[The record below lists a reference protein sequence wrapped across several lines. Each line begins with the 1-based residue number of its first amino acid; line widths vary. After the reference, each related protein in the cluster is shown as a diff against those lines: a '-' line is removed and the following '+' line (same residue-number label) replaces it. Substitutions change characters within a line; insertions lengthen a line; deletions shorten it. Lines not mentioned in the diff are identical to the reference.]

1 MSYSSLNTITTV
13 AQREMRVAL
22 RNKGIM
28 VSVVLTLVLT
38 LAGIG
43 ALTLLSGGEG
53 GRPSIAVVGM
63 NVPTPEES
71 EVIFVNVA
79 DREAAMTALEMG
91 DDDAALVPTGQ
102 GWELLSEGGPSPTL
116 LGAATQ
122 LVNSQATEEALAGFG
137 VTPEEYAA
145 ALPPT
150 TVLPVDLGADAT
162 AEINYPAV
170 LTVLAGVVVLMFTV
184 MLFAGNIGGRV
195 TAEKSSRVVEIILAS
210 VRPMDFLAGKILG
223 NVIFG
228 FLATAVIVIIA
239 AAALAF
245 SGLLEGMEF
254 DWGILAVLL
263 IGFLLGMI
271 FFGSL
276 YAAAGAMVQR
286 TEDLQSTQM
295 PILILLIATIYSA
308 TFGFNALDSTWM
320 EVLAWIPP
328 MSVAVAPLQY
338 AAGNFGL
345 GQLLLSYGILAL
357 TNLLAIWLV
366 ARIYRA
372 AILNNGRRMTWRQAL
387 TAR

>member
-1 MSYSSLNTITTV
+1 MSYSSMNTIATV

-28 VSVVLTLVLT
+28 ISVVITLVLT

-43 ALTLLSGGEG
+43 ALTLLSDREG
-53 GRPSIAVVGM
+53 GQPSIAVVGM
-63 NVPTPEES
+63 NVPTPEGA
-71 EVIFVNVA
+71 EVTFVNVA
-79 DREAAMTALEMG
+79 DRETAVTAIEMG

-102 GWELLSEGGPSPTL
+102 GWELLSEGDPSPTV

-122 LVNSQATEEALAGFG
+122 LVTSQATEEALAGFG
-137 VTPEEYAA
+137 LTPEEFTA

-150 TVLPVDLGADAT
+150 TVIPVDIGSDAT

-170 LTVLAGVVVLMFTV
+170 LTVLAGVIVLMFTV

-228 FLATAVIVIIA
+228 FLATTAIVVIA
-239 AAALAF
+239 GAALAF

-254 DWGILAVLL
+254 DWGILVVLL
-263 IGFLLGMI
+263 VAFLLGMI

-295 PILILLIATIYSA
+295 PILILLIATVYSA

-345 GQLLLSYGILAL
+345 GQLALSYGILAL

-387 TAR
+387 TAN

>member
-53 GRPSIAVVGM
+53 GRPSITVVGM

>member
-1 MSYSSLNTITTV
+1 MSYSSMNTITTV
-13 AQREMRVAL
+13 AKREMRVAL

-43 ALTLLSGGEG
+43 ALTLLSEREG
-53 GRPSIAVVGM
+53 GQPSIAVVGM
-63 NVPTPEES
+63 NAPTPEES

-79 DREAAMTALEMG
+79 DREDAMTSLEMG
-91 DDDAALVPTGQ
+91 DDDAALVPTEQ
-102 GWELLSEGGPSPTL
+102 GWELLAEGDPSPTV

-137 VTPEEYAA
+137 LTPEEFAT

-150 TVLPVDLGADAT
+150 TVIPVDLGADAT
-162 AEINYPAV
+162 TEINYPAV

-228 FLATAVIVIIA
+228 FLATTVMVIIA
-239 AAALAF
+239 GAALAF
-245 SGLLEGMEF
+245 SGLLEGLEF

-263 IGFLLGMI
+263 VGFLLGMI

-295 PILILLIATIYSA
+295 PILLLLIATIYSA

-320 EVLAWIPP
+320 EVLAWVPP

-345 GQLLLSYGILAL
+345 GQLALSYGILAL

>member
-53 GRPSIAVVGM
+53 GRPSITVVGM

-102 GWELLSEGGPSPTL
+102 GWELLSEGGPSPIL

>member
-1 MSYSSLNTITTV
+1 MNTITTV
-13 AQREMRVAL
+13 AKREMRVAL

-43 ALTLLSGGEG
+43 ALTLLSEREG
-53 GRPSIAVVGM
+53 GQPSIAVVGM
-63 NVPTPEES
+63 NAPTPEES

-79 DREAAMTALEMG
+79 DREDAMTSLEMG
-91 DDDAALVPTGQ
+91 DDDAALVPTEQ
-102 GWELLSEGGPSPTL
+102 GWELLAEGDPSPTV

-137 VTPEEYAA
+137 LTPEEFAT

-150 TVLPVDLGADAT
+150 TVIPVDLGADAT
-162 AEINYPAV
+162 TEINYPAV

-228 FLATAVIVIIA
+228 FLATTVMVIIA
-239 AAALAF
+239 GAALAF
-245 SGLLEGMEF
+245 SGLLEGLEF

-263 IGFLLGMI
+263 VGFLLGMI

-295 PILILLIATIYSA
+295 PILLLLIATIYSA

-320 EVLAWIPP
+320 EVLAWVPP

-345 GQLLLSYGILAL
+345 GQLALSYGILAL